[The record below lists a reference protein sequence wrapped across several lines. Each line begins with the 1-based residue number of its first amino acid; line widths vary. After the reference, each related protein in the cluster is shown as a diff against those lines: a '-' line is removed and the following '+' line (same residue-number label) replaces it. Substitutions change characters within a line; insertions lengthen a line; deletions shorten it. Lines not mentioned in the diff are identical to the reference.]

1 MNVQIHS
8 ATGHSPYEVVFGQK
22 PHSVLFPS
30 GKIIGP
36 LLEEEL
42 EMDGVTVECDPL
54 KLNRNGQEHEKVVQ
68 NKGPLQEEG
77 MAFNEE
83 PMKLTEAE
91 ELFGSKIKRKWQKE
105 EEDDAKRG
113 ENTSVDASGTG
124 NDRWKNLA
132 SMEKHFE
139 VKEYVF
145 EYQHRKYY

>member
-1 MNVQIHS
+1 MFRSILRQVILRMSLCLAKSHIQFSSHQ
-8 ATGHSPYEVVFGQK
+8 GRW
-22 PHSVLFPS
+22 
-30 GKIIGP
+30 P

-91 ELFGSKIKRKWQKE
+91 ELFGSKIKRKWQEE

-113 ENTSVDASGTG
+113 ENTSVDASGTA

-139 VKEYVF
+139 VKEQGRRQVGAWGC
-145 EYQHRKYY
+145 